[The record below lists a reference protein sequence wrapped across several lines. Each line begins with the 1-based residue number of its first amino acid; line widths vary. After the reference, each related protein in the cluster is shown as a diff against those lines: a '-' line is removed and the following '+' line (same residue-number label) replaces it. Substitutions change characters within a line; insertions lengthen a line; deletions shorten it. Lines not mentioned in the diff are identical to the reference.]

1 MLANRR
7 VKIVGTIGPSTNTK
21 PTLEKA
27 IRAGL
32 NVARLNFSHG
42 SHEDH
47 EKVISIVRELSSEL
61 KAPIAILQ
69 DLQGPKIRV
78 GKFKSGSVDL
88 VKDQEVEISPDFEF
102 GEGSKISTDFEIL
115 PEVVKVGDKVL
126 MDDGLI
132 ELQVTNVSSKVVT
145 ARVVHG
151 GLLKDR
157 KGINLPGA
165 NLPVD
170 CLTEKDLDDLEFG
183 LRHGVDYVALSF
195 VRRGSDMKK
204 LRSLVEETSPG
215 TKIVAKIEML
225 EALDHLEEIVQLSD
239 AIMVA
244 RGDLAVEVGQAQLP
258 TLQKRIIALSNEYKK
273 PVITATQMLDSMVNN
288 PRPTR
293 AEITDVTN
301 AILDGTDAVMLSAE
315 SATGS
320 HPFKAMMTMHEIA
333 MEVEKNAEGFDGN
346 DLVDNTSTVPESIAA
361 AACLTAK
368 KLGASAIVSLTT
380 SGRTATLISSFR
392 PKARV
397 IAATHKFETLNRLEL
412 AWGLQTIN
420 IDPYNSSDQAME
432 QVGPKLVKFGLCRPG
447 ELIILTLGLPVKTG
461 AKTNSIRVYQ
471 LTDYG
476 SVEIH
481 SSKLPLR
488 CQPLD
493 DL

>member
-7 VKIVGTIGPSTNTK
+7 VKIVGTIGPSTNSK
-21 PTLEKA
+21 VSLEKA
-27 IRAGL
+27 IRSGL

-47 EKVISIVRELSSEL
+47 EKVINIIRELSSEL
-61 KAPIAILQ
+61 KAPLAILQ

-78 GKFKSGSVDL
+78 GKFKDGSIPLESG
-88 VKDQEVEISPDFEF
+88 EVVTISPDIKV
-102 GEGSKISTDFEIL
+102 GEKGLVPTDFEIL
-115 PEVVKVGDKVL
+115 PEVVSEGDKIL

-132 ELQVTNVSSKVVT
+132 ELKVHSVDGSEVR
-145 ARVVHG
+145 AEVVHG
-151 GLLKDR
+151 GELKDR

-165 NLPVD
+165 DLPVD
-170 CLTEKDLDDLEFG
+170 CMTEKDLDDLEFG
-183 LRHGVDYVALSF
+183 LKHRVDYVALSF

-204 LRSLVEETSPG
+204 LRSLVQETSPG
-215 TKIVAKIEML
+215 TKIIAKIEML
-225 EALDHLEEIVQLSD
+225 EALDHLEEIISLSD

-258 TLQKRIIALSNEYKK
+258 RIQKRIIALSNKHKK

-293 AEITDVTN
+293 AEITDVAN
-301 AILDGTDAVMLSAE
+301 AILDGTDALMLSAE

-333 MEVEKNAEGFDGN
+333 MEVEKTAEGFDGN
-346 DLVDNTSTVPESIAA
+346 DLVDTTSTVPESIAA

-368 KLGASAIVSLTT
+368 KLGATAIVSLTT

-392 PKARV
+392 PKARI

-432 QVGPKLVKFGLCRPG
+432 QVGPQLVKFGLCKPG
-447 ELIILTLGLPVKTG
+447 DLVILTLGLPVKTG

-471 LTDYG
+471 LSDYG
-476 SVEIH
+476 SKEIH
-481 SSKLPLR
+481 SNKLPLR
-488 CQPLD
+488 CQPLSE
-493 DL
+493 

>member
-21 PTLEKA
+21 PSLEKA
-27 IRAGL
+27 IRSGL

-47 EKVISIVRELSSEL
+47 EKVINTIRELSSEL
-61 KAPIAILQ
+61 KAPLAILQ

-78 GKFKSGSVDL
+78 GKFKDGSVEL
-88 VKDQEVEISPDFEF
+88 KAGEVVKISPKFD
-102 GEGSKISTDFEIL
+102 GSEGKNIPTDFEVL
-115 PEVVKVGDKVL
+115 PEVVEVGDKVL

-132 ELQVTNVSSKVVT
+132 ELKVTSVSAGVVS
-145 ARVVHG
+145 AEVVHG
-151 GLLKDR
+151 GVLKDR

-170 CLTEKDLDDLEFG
+170 CMTEKDLDDLEFG
-183 LRHGVDYVALSF
+183 LKHGVDYVALSF
-195 VRRGSDMKK
+195 VRKGSDMKK
-204 LRSLVEETSPG
+204 LRSLVEEAKPG
-215 TKIVAKIEML
+215 TKIIAKIEML
-225 EALDHLEEIVQLSD
+225 EALDHLEEIISLSD
-239 AIMVA
+239 GIMVA

-258 TLQKRIIALSNEYKK
+258 RLQKRIIALSNEHKK
-273 PVITATQMLDSMVNN
+273 PVITATQMLDSMVTN

-293 AEITDVTN
+293 AEITDVAN
-301 AILDGTDAVMLSAE
+301 AIIDGTDALMLSAE
-315 SATGS
+315 SATGA

-333 MEVEKNAEGFDGN
+333 IEVEKFDEGFDGN
-346 DLVDNTSTVPESIAA
+346 QLVDSTSTIPESIAA
-361 AACLTAK
+361 AACLTSE
-368 KLGASAIVSLTT
+368 KLGATAIVCLTT

-392 PKARV
+392 PKARI

-432 QVGPKLVKFGLCRPG
+432 QVGPQLVKFGLCKPG
-447 ELIILTLGLPVKTG
+447 DLIILTLGLPVKTG

-471 LTDYG
+471 LPDYG
-476 SVEIH
+476 SVRIH
-481 SSKLPLR
+481 SDKLPLR
-488 CQPLD
+488 CQPLEA
-493 DL
+493 